1 MVSLE
6 VIPVGGAESQ
16 SLGFIIAFEATRTSS
31 PQAASED
38 TYNAERLRI
47 TQLEAELGAAKE
59 HLQSVINER
68 EVANEELRSIF
79 RGTVHRQR
87 VKS

>member
-1 MVSLE
+1 MRREGLQIEIGGVTQTLNLE

-47 TQLEAELGAAKE
+47 TQLETEL
-59 HLQSVINER
+59 V
-68 EVANEELRSIF
+68 RSKRTSSISD
-79 RGTVHRQR
+79 Q
-87 VKS
+87 